1 MTVTNRNFPPDL
13 SDYADATD
21 SLMDMLEFRIA
32 ALESIVAARG
42 FRRLVAAW
50 ALGRKLRQ
58 SVQNFE
64 GDTFIERRLDA
75 ISSEWGSRDEDQ
87 REFRLVGGTASDRES
102 I

>member
-1 MTVTNRNFPPDL
+1 MSHLAEPPAYL

-32 ALESIVAARG
+32 ALEEVIAARG
-42 FRRLVAAW
+42 FRRFWAAW
-50 ALGRKLRQ
+50 TLGRQLRQ

-64 GDTFIERRLDA
+64 GDTFIERRLEA

-87 REFRLVGGTASDRES
+87 REFRLVGGTATERES
-102 I
+102 T